1 MTAREDEM
9 TVLGESAD
17 ASPVA
22 TGRRGKRTRLFALLA
37 AMGPGIIA
45 ASAGNDAGGV
55 STYSVAGAEYGY
67 ATLWMIFVMTF
78 SLVIVQETAAR
89 MGAVTGKGF
98 AALIR
103 EKFGVRPTLFAM
115 LALLTSNAATSVA
128 EFAGIAA
135 ALELFGISKYVSV
148 PVAALVVWFLVVRGS
163 YRNVEKMLLV
173 LSGVFLAYVA
183 AAFLARPDWGAVL
196 HATIVPTFVPR
207 ADFILLVI
215 ATIGTTIAPWMQFF
229 VQSNIVDK
237 GVTAKELLLQRVDV
251 VSGAIAANIVA
262 WFIIVTTGTVL
273 FPAGVRITGAE
284 HAAAALAP
292 VAGEY
297 AGALFA
303 VGLFGASLL
312 AACVLPLTAAYAITE
327 AFGWE
332 RGIDRTW
339 AEAPAFNGIYTFV
352 IVFGA
357 ALTLIP
363 GAPLITIMVLS
374 QAVNGVLLP
383 FLLIYMIRIVNDRRV
398 MGRFANGPVYNLL
411 SWTTVIVVIG
421 LTAALLVMSATGLGS

>member
-1 MTAREDEM
+1 
-9 TVLGESAD
+9 VL
-17 ASPVA
+17 
-22 TGRRGKRTRLFALLA
+22 LILA
-37 AMGPGIIA
+37 ALGPGIVA
-45 ASAGNDAGGV
+45 ASAGNDAGGIA
-55 STYSVAGAEYGY
+55 TYSVGGASFGY

-78 SLVIVQETAAR
+78 SLVVVQEMAAR

-115 LALLTSNAATSVA
+115 VALLVSNAATSVA

-135 ALELFGISKYVSV
+135 GMELFGVSKYVAV
-148 PVAALVVWFLVVRGS
+148 PVAAIVVWALVVRGS
-163 YRNVEKMLLV
+163 YRNVEKIFLAM
-173 LSGVFLAYVA
+173 SSVFLAYVV
-183 AAFLARPDWGAVL
+183 AAFLAKPDWGEVM
-196 HATIVPTFVPR
+196 HATFVPQFIPSV
-207 ADFILLVI
+207 DFVLLVV

-237 GVTAKELLLQRVDV
+237 GVSVKDLTLQRVDV
-251 VSGAIAANIVA
+251 IAGAVSANIVA

-273 FPAGVRITGAE
+273 YPRGIEISGAE
-284 HAAAALAP
+284 QAAQALAP
-292 VAGEY
+292 VAGPY
-297 AGALFA
+297 ASMLFA
-303 VGLFGASLL
+303 VGLVSASLL
-312 AACVLPLTAAYAITE
+312 AACVLPLTASYAITE

-339 AEAPAFNGIYTFV
+339 SEAPAFNAIYTFV

-357 ALTLIP
+357 AFVLIP

-383 FLLIYMIRIVNDRRV
+383 FLLIYMIKIINDRRI
-398 MGRFANGPVYNLL
+398 MGRHVNGRASNTLAWV
-411 SWTTVIVVIG
+411 TVVTVIG
-421 LTAALLVMSATGLGS
+421 LTVVLLIGSVLRGLGVV